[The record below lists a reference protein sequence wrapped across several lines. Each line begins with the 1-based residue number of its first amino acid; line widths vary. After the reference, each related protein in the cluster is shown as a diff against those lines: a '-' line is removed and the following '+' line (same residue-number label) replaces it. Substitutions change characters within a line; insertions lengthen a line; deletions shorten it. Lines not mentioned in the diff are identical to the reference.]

1 MGINSVLV
9 LVDSANRDRLEYE
22 PGRVVAEL
30 VSAAKE
36 YPTPDWALNLEGE
49 GSMVQECLN
58 IHLGR
63 VDADAVDGATSG
75 RIVGGPRPY
84 GPPRY
89 IAPEAVETI
98 LTRLHALPPHP
109 FPTPDPGGYAP
120 DPRIAADEKFEKL
133 AEYLNLYGADTDSP
147 EQMEQLHGHIRDLTR
162 LYTMAKARGDGLLA
176 TQC

>member
-30 VSAAKE
+30 VSAARQ
-36 YPTPDWALNLEGE
+36 YPPPEWALNLAGE

-58 IHLGR
+58 IHLDR

-75 RIVGGPRPY
+75 RIVGGARPY

-89 IAPEAVETI
+89 LAPDAVERVSA
-98 LTRLHALPPHP
+98 RLHALPPHP
-109 FPTPDPGGYAP
+109 FPTPDPDGYAP
-120 DPRIAADEKFEKL
+120 DPRISSDGKFRKL

-147 EQMEQLHGHIRDLTR
+147 EEMEQLHGHVRDLLR
-162 LYTMAKARGDGLLA
+162 LYAMAKERGDGVLA